1 LITRL
6 RTSTWFLGFVVFLAS
21 WPVATLV
28 PGTGL
33 DASWQAGL
41 HMAAHQ
47 RIGFGDDLIFSYG
60 PLGFLNFPLLYYPAT
75 AALAGLYVATV
86 QLGVSVSLVWA
97 ARQMMPTSLAF
108 GFALFGASILFQ
120 DVIVVP
126 VLIWCVATVL
136 DPERSP
142 VRRVLPAAA
151 GIVAGIEVLGKLN
164 IGVMVLALLTLTL
177 VALPGWRRNLSI
189 FAPTFLATLLA
200 GWFATGGAL
209 TDLWPYA
216 LNAGSILSGYSSA
229 MQYDDS
235 ASESWLAVLLFVGIG
250 FVAAHQSSSGAGRR
264 SRVTVLLLWSLFAF
278 TAFKLGFVRQ
288 DAGHKTL
295 FFSLM
300 VGGLFAFRW
309 RPALRVLAIVSL
321 AGAIALFFSVTN
333 ERFSDVIKPGDRV
346 DHGFNQLKTM
356 LIPGRRRDLRNTTI
370 ASIRQR
376 YALDEKT
383 WALLRG
389 KTVDV
394 YPQEATAAWAH
405 DLDWR
410 PLPVFQSYTAFTE
423 RLDRLN
429 ADALSSS
436 KGPELILRRPEETID
451 SRNGAFESPAAVIAM
466 VCHYEEVRATAAWEV
481 LKRVPDRCGSAR
493 PVGSLK
499 PGLGESVAVPQP
511 PSSNELVF
519 ARVRGIQVSGA
530 ERIRALLYRAQQR
543 TVAING
549 HGFRFIPGTADDGLL
564 LTIPPRAD
572 YSAPYGFSLF
582 NGSVAGNAGQI
593 AFFRGQPTDVQPNKN
608 LEIDFY
614 EMLIRST
621 SG

>member
-1 LITRL
+1 L
-6 RTSTWFLGFVVFLAS
+6 LGFIVFVAS
-21 WPVATLV
+21 WPVATLA

-41 HMAAHQ
+41 HMAAHG

-389 KTVDV
+389 KTVNV

-549 HGFRFIPGTADDGLL
+549 HGFRFVPATANDGLL

-593 AFFRGQPTDVQPNKN
+593 AFFRGQPTDVQPQKK

-614 EMLIRST
+614 EMPIRST